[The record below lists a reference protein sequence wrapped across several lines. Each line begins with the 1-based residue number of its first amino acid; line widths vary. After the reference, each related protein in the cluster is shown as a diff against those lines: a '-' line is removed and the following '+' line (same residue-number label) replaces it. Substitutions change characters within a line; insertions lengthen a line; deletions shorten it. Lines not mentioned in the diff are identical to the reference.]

1 MMIRRGW
8 RTGALVLATVWLTGC
23 AGTGAQLTQSGFL
36 QDYARLQPRDD
47 ATVAWL
53 NPSTRP
59 FGERPLVVEPVVIR
73 EQQVEGEVISLADN
87 RYSNLRVWL
96 RDAVEARLKAAGY
109 TVADEPAPDATRIR
123 LAVTGLMHT
132 PSSLRILE
140 MLPMGALLAGAKAV
154 TGNRNDDVVMFVEL
168 QVRDPRGEVLIEGVQ
183 RVNGVAMSPRELAG
197 ITPRQVQAQ
206 ADVFAL
212 RLADSLQRFDRAHAN
227 GTLPVAGNARLATS
241 ARP

>member
-23 AGTGAQLTQSGFL
+23 AGTGAPLTQSGFL

-109 TVADEPAPDATRIR
+109 TVADDGLVVPLSNAEFRLLWVFLERPRRVLNRELLLDAARGRAIEAFDRSIDLLVSR
-123 LAVTGLMHT
+123 LRHKL
-132 PSSLRILE
+132 S
-140 MLPMGALLAGAKAV
+140 
-154 TGNRNDDVVMFVEL
+154 DDP
-168 QVRDPRGEVLIEGVQ
+168 RDPSIIKTIRGAGYVFNAQDVQ
-183 RVNGVAMSPRELAG
+183 GYAG
-197 ITPRQVQAQ
+197 GPA
-206 ADVFAL
+206 
-212 RLADSLQRFDRAHAN
+212 
-227 GTLPVAGNARLATS
+227 
-241 ARP
+241 